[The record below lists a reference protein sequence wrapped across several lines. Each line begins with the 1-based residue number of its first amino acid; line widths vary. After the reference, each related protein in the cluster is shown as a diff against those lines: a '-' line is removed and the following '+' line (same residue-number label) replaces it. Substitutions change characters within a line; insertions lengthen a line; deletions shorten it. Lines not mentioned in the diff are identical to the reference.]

1 MAARFR
7 CAAVLAFALAG
18 AAPAAADPPD
28 QPDQAAAE
36 PVPAQGQIE
45 TLTAIGNVLG
55 QRDTGPAGPL
65 GLPDMSAN
73 TATLLLGQNPLP
85 SAPDSTASAEQPV
98 LPSLSAFD
106 PEYLLGQN
114 LTPAAPGQG
123 TAAPGIGPDQDSPG
137 TGRIAFLRR
146 LNEMY
151 QTGGLRGALLGQLPT
166 DELGRPTLPDL
177 PPPAD

>member
-7 CAAVLAFALAG
+7 RAATALMACAVAG
-18 AAPAAADPPD
+18 AAPAAADPPG

-36 PVPAQGQIE
+36 PAPAQGPIE

-55 QRDTGPAGPL
+55 QRDAGPAGPL

-73 TATLLLGQNPLP
+73 TATLLLGQNAIPT
-85 SAPDSTASAEQPV
+85 APGSTAPAVVPN
-98 LPSLSAFD
+98 LSAFNA
-106 PEYLLGQN
+106 EYLLGQN
-114 LTPAAPGQG
+114 LSPAAPGQG
-123 TAAPGIGPDQDSPG
+123 NAAPGIGPDQDNPG

-151 QTGGLRGALLGQLPT
+151 QAGGLKGALLGQLPT
-166 DELGRPTLPDL
+166 DELGQPTLPVTT
-177 PPPAD
+177 PSAD